1 MGALGVI
8 RFYFL
13 KHGIKSWNMA
23 DHGNTIL
30 QHDIPWG
37 WFGVGRT
44 VLLRQKVFFSVGRPD
59 GRRWVKEEGGSRSRT
74 LQPVRGEGYEPASKM
89 QSQCKDAT
97 KIPYQVIKG
106 HVRCSTL
113 YTVGADPDQESW
125 YDEKIGVRGV
135 GTSFYPTQ
143 DFWNG
148 IRGIGTS
155 FYPIQDFWNMA
166 TRGIGTSFYPIQDFG
181 MATWGVGTSF
191 YPTQGTTGIWQFGV

>member
-1 MGALGVI
+1 MGIKTTAGPSDGSSGSDQILFPKTWNKI
-8 RFYFL
+8 L
-13 KHGIKSWNMA
+13 KHGGPWEYNSTTRHTMGLVWSGKNSFVKTKS
-23 DHGNTIL
+23 
-30 QHDIPWG
+30 
-37 WFGVGRT
+37 V
-44 VLLRQKVFFSVGRPD
+44 FSVGRPD

-106 HVRCSTL
+106 HVRCSTF

-135 GTSFYPTQ
+135 GTSFYPIQ

-148 IRGIGTS
+148 NSGYR
-155 FYPIQDFWNMA
+155 N
-166 TRGIGTSFYPIQDFG
+166 
-181 MATWGVGTSF
+181 
-191 YPTQGTTGIWQFGV
+191 